1 MSQVVLASS
10 SDRSKGLK
18 SALEALRFEPVQG
31 REVLIKPNFNT
42 ADPCPG
48 STDNETLI
56 TLIDSLWELG
66 AGSISLGERSYPP
79 TREVIDRKGVAPILK
94 ERDVRLLDFDRL
106 SEKDWIV
113 FNPPG
118 SHWPEG
124 FRVARPVVEA
134 DYLVE
139 ACCLKTHQYGGVFT
153 MSLKL
158 AVGTVPT
165 GRNGFRYMDQLHS
178 SPHQRRMIAEIN
190 TAFEPK
196 LVILDGVEAFVDGGP
211 MTGTRKETG
220 VTLTATDRVALDA
233 VGVAVLKIAGS
244 NRAIMEPMIFDQEQL
259 ARAAELGLGV
269 SSVQEIELT
278 AADES
283 SLERVEEVAAI
294 LTRG

>member
-1 MSQVVLASS
+1 MSQVVLASTP
-10 SDRSKGLK
+10 DRTQGLK
-18 SALEALRFEPVQG
+18 RALEALSFEPVKG
-31 REVLIKPNFNT
+31 RDVLIKPNFNT

-48 STDNETLI
+48 STDNETLAA
-56 TLIDSLWELG
+56 LIDLLWELG

-79 TREVIDRKGVAPILK
+79 TREVIEGKGVAALLQ
-94 ERDVRLLDFDRL
+94 EREVRLLDFDRL
-106 SEKDWIV
+106 PEKDWLP

-165 GRNGFRYMDQLHS
+165 GRHGFKYMDQLHS

-190 TAFEPK
+190 TAFRPK
-196 LVILDGVEAFVDGGP
+196 LVVLDGVEAFVDGGP
-211 MTGTRKETG
+211 MTGTRKRTE
-220 VTLTATDRVALDA
+220 VTLAASDRVALDA
-233 VGVAVLKIAGS
+233 VGVAVLKTAGS
-244 NRAIMEPMIFDQEQL
+244 NRAIMEPRIFDQEQI
-259 ARAAELGLGV
+259 ARAAELGLGA
-269 SSVQEIELT
+269 SSAREIELL
-278 AADES
+278 AAGEASQARRD
-283 SLERVEEVAAI
+283 EVAEVLA
-294 LTRG
+294 RG